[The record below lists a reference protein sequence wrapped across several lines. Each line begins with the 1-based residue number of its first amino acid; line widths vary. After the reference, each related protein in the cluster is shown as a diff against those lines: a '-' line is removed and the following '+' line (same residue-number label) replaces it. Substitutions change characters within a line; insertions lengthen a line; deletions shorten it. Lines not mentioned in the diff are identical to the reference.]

1 MIFTWISKNKCHWP
15 VRVMCHILQVSS
27 SGYYKWCRNTPG
39 CQMSA
44 QEVALV
50 EIKAI
55 HAEVKERYGSPRI
68 HRGYDPEYRSS
79 SLGFRLLAV
88 LVGG

>member
-1 MIFTWISKNKCHWP
+1 
-15 VRVMCHILQVSS
+15 MCQILQVSS
-27 SGYYKWCRNTPG
+27 SGYYKWCRNMPG
-39 CQMSA
+39 RQMSA

-88 LVGG
+88 PVGG